1 MLCWI
6 EIRSS
11 QHIKK
16 NYCSNM
22 NVCVGTLKKSHT
34 GQNDRGKCCG
44 NLRKR
49 QDRQSRRKNVT
60 QVTEFGGSKFF

>member
-34 GQNDRGKCCG
+34 GRNDRGKCCG
-44 NLRKR
+44 ILRTW
-49 QDRQSRRKNVT
+49 QDRQTRRKNVT
-60 QVTEFGGSKFF
+60 QVTEFSFSKIF

>member
-1 MLCWI
+1 MSFSSDTFAIYPTLFLSELMLCWI
-6 EIRSS
+6 CIRSS

-34 GQNDRGKCCG
+34 GQNGRGKC
-44 NLRKR
+44 
-49 QDRQSRRKNVT
+49 
-60 QVTEFGGSKFF
+60 

>member
-1 MLCWI
+1 MCWI

-22 NVCVGTLKKSHT
+22 NVCVGTLKKCHT
-34 GQNDRGKCCG
+34 APIGSEICCG
-44 NLRKR
+44 GIRKR
-49 QDRQSRRKNVT
+49 QDRQERIRNVT
-60 QVTEFGGSKFF
+60 QVTEYRCCKKS

>member
-1 MLCWI
+1 MSFSSDTFAISPTLFLSELMLCWI
-6 EIRSS
+6 KIRCS

-34 GQNDRGKCCG
+34 GQNDRVKC
-44 NLRKR
+44 
-49 QDRQSRRKNVT
+49 
-60 QVTEFGGSKFF
+60 